1 MLVLM
6 REQMNH
12 VQVQTTKHWQKSM
25 TTGLKTN
32 FEAETNTSDVEK
44 NQEIIMVI
52 HKTPKM
58 RQTVTCNWTKRILNK
73 AS

>member
-1 MLVLM
+1 
-6 REQMNH
+6 
-12 VQVQTTKHWQKSM
+12 M

-32 FEAETNTSDVEK
+32 FEAETNASDVEK

-52 HKTPKM
+52 HKTPKI